1 MIKVSQRSKNIR
13 IIYLISL
20 ILIILTIMIL
30 SKMSN
35 GNRNTSIIFT
45 YLFNGCIW
53 LFLLIREVKKRAYSL
68 IMMQWLFCIFFFS
81 LAPLVQYIVG
91 YFPWINTRSDEILI
105 RANLLLTVWTIAVQ
119 LGIYLGKYRKR
130 HYGRYI
136 YRPWTSFSKLL
147 PILTFFCFL
156 NLIFRII
163 TIGPTN
169 MLFRETNK
177 SMQIASNGSLSLFI
191 LNTIQALFYFTTA
204 MSLVKYRQHHK
215 TIIWA
220 LLNCTFLLF
229 SYFPTGMAR
238 FVVAVLYLGAI
249 LTYFTN
255 FRKNRSFILL
265 FIAAFII
272 ILPFFSAF
280 RTIGNSFNLVLIL
293 RNVLLNLI
301 ENWLKFDYD
310 AYTLFTL
317 TLEYVDEFDVG
328 KGIHILSDLLFWV
341 PRSLWSGKAYSGSY
355 EIAHTRHLFDNLSF
369 PFPALG
375 YMDGGFLGLFLLGI
389 VVGIIMK
396 KFDDSYWERL
406 DMYGTTFRPID
417 VLYPAVLIYW
427 FFMCRG
433 DIFYIL
439 SYLSSYLF
447 AWFVIVQLSRHKR
460 IIISDTNISLNLKYL
475 SKKGK
480 KNELS

>member
-1 MIKVSQRSKNIR
+1 MIKISQKTKNKR
-13 IIYLISL
+13 IIYLVTL
-20 ILIILTIMIL
+20 ILMILAIMIL
-30 SKMSN
+30 TKMNNDNKNS
-35 GNRNTSIIFT
+35 SIIFT

-53 LFLLIREVKKRAYSL
+53 LFLFIREVKKRAYSL
-68 IMMQWLFCIFFFS
+68 IMMQWLFCIFFFA
-81 LAPLVQYIVG
+81 LAPLIQYIVG
-91 YFPWINTRSDEILI
+91 YFPWISTRPDEILI
-105 RANLLLTVWTIAVQ
+105 RANLLLTAWTIAVQ
-119 LGIYLGKYRKR
+119 IGIYLGKYRKR

-136 YRPWTSFSKLL
+136 YRPWTNFSKLL
-147 PILTFFCFL
+147 PILTFFCFF
-156 NLIFRII
+156 NLAFRII

-169 MLFRETNK
+169 MLLRETNK
-177 SMQIASNGSLSLFI
+177 SVQMASNGSLSLFI
-191 LNTIQALFYFTTA
+191 LNTIQALVYFTTA
-204 MSLVKYRQHHK
+204 LSLVKYRLQHK

-255 FRKNRSFILL
+255 FRKNRFFILL
-265 FIAAFII
+265 FIASFII

-280 RTIGNSFNLVLIL
+280 RTTANSFNIGLIM
-293 RNVLLNLI
+293 RNVLVNLI
-301 ENWLKFDYD
+301 ENWLKLDYD
-310 AYTLFTL
+310 AYTLFSL
-317 TLEYVDEFDVG
+317 TLEYVDEFGIG

-355 EIAHTRHLFDNLSF
+355 EIAHARHLFDNLSF

-375 YMDGGFLGLFLLGI
+375 YMDGGFLGLFILDI

-396 KFDDSYWERL
+396 KFDDSYWEKL
-406 DMYGTTFRPID
+406 DIYGTTFRPID

-439 SYLSSYLF
+439 SYLTSYLF
-447 AWFVIVQLSRHKR
+447 AWFLIVLLSRNKR
-460 IIISDTNISLNLKYL
+460 IIVSDSNTSQNLNYL
-475 SKKGK
+475 PKRR
-480 KNELS
+480 